1 MFTSVFRWIG
11 ILILVIGLS
20 GCGSR
25 ISQANYDKVQDNM
38 TEAQVE
44 AVLGKPTE
52 TSSNSILGVSTRS
65 STWKDKNGTISVQF
79 LNGKVK
85 MRNFEKDA
93 PKS

>member
-1 MFTSVFRWIG
+1 MFNSIFRWIG
-11 ILILVIGLS
+11 VLLLVIGLS

-25 ISQANYDKVQDNM
+25 INQANYDKIQDNM

-52 TSSNSILGVSTRS
+52 TSSSAILGITTRS

-85 MRNFEKDA
+85 MRNFEKAA